1 MRIQFGFCAP
11 PERAKALAA
20 AGIPAAEGIV
30 GTICSWSDEERAA
43 NVAAYREAGLRF
55 ESCNCLIGGFS
66 LYDDPDFEK
75 TNAYF
80 DEKLP
85 KLADAGMKMLV
96 FGSGG
101 YRRVPEGVDRD
112 FAKSRILDFLRLLSR
127 RIEPYGM
134 TAVIEPLNQKECNI
148 LTTSAEAA
156 EYVRELDLP
165 TIRLLVDFYHFLL
178 EGERLSAIADYTGI
192 LAHCHIARP
201 VGRRT
206 PAPYDGVDYRGIVDA
221 LKGIGYDVMAVGKSA
236 DLFNNRGVTQ
246 SVADAGNDACLDAAA
261 DFLKKDRW
269 RGLLLVDLADTD
281 GHYGR
286 DAAGVARSLE
296 ALDARLPELMKLLG
310 EDGLLFVTA
319 DDGSR
324 RAPLL
329 VWGLGVEE
337 GVSLPPRK
345 SLADVSATVLEALGC
360 GEKLDGV
367 SFYKDIAL

>member
-1 MRIQFGFCAP
+1 MKKMKRAVVVVLDGAGAGWQAIGGDGDALRQVVEREKPDLPNLEELGFKHLLGLQDKDADDPIGCYGEMTP
-11 PERAKALAA
+11 AA
-20 AGIPAAEGIV
+20 AGRDTVSTHWELAGLTLKEPFPTYPEGFPQEIIDAFEEETGM
-30 GTICSWSDEERAA
+30 GTLGNRAA
-43 NVAAYREAGLRF
+43 SSADIIQALGAEHLRTGK
-55 ESCNCLIGGFS
+55 LIV
-66 LYDDPDFEK
+66 Y
-75 TNAYF
+75 
-80 DEKLP
+80 
-85 KLADAGMKMLV
+85 
-96 FGSGG
+96 
-101 YRRVPEGVDRD
+101 
-112 FAKSRILDFLRLLSR
+112 
-127 RIEPYGM
+127 
-134 TAVIEPLNQKECNI
+134 
-148 LTTSAEAA
+148 TSAESVFEIAA
-156 EYVRELDLP
+156 HEAVLPAMELWHVC
-165 TIRLLVDFYHFLL
+165 R
-178 EGERLSAIADYTGI
+178 IARRVLKGK
-192 LAHCHIARP
+192 HGVGRVIARP
-201 VGRRT
+201 FEGNVGAFTLTANRRDF
-206 PAPYDGVDYRGIVDA
+206 PVDPLGRTMLDA

-337 GVSLPPRK
+337 GVNLPPRK